1 MRAHTHT
8 HTHTHTHCMHMHN
21 ACMTSKYAYIEYT
34 IYICVV
40 SRVHAVYQNICP
52 YTRVY
57 ICMYMYMPNY
67 PGIYVS
73 AIQIEEESFLV
84 RFYDSDVEEPSSM
97 ERLYVCLSDRFLEER
112 NFGSAKVSTEF
123 KIYHPLL
130 HIYMLQVI
138 DKLDLNCLQS
148 ATRQSLNNKTW

>member
-1 MRAHTHT
+1 
-8 HTHTHTHCMHMHN
+8 
-21 ACMTSKYAYIEYT
+21 
-34 IYICVV
+34 
-40 SRVHAVYQNICP
+40 
-52 YTRVY
+52 
-57 ICMYMYMPNY
+57 MYMYMPNY
-67 PGIYVS
+67 PGIHVS

-97 ERLYVCLSDRFLEER
+97 ERLYVCLSDHFLEER

-123 KIYHPLL
+123 KIYYPLL